1 MSKFKRACRLL
12 SLNDDTAE
20 SLRNALLEDERT
32 KLELKQAKLQ
42 AVVKAAEAV
51 NDIARKYLDNSKS
64 TVEKLKTKLHEA
76 TPEELREGFE
86 AAFVN
91 KGGFMSGG
99 QPFRPLDY
107 FWQHKLYNDL
117 WQNPKDVIGTKE
129 DVDKAIALLKNNGYK
144 VLKPTT
150 KYHPV

>member
-32 KLELKQAKLQ
+32 KLELKQERLEF
-42 AVVKAAEAV
+42 VTKAANSIKVLSDSLATKAEE
-51 NDIARKYLDNSKS
+51 NDVIAQI
-64 TVEKLKTKLHEA
+64 KLHEA

-86 AAFVN
+86 YAIIN
-91 KGGFMSGG
+91 RGGF
-99 QPFRPLDY
+99 RCDHKNTLLD
-107 FWQHKLYNDL
+107 K
-117 WQNPKDVIGTKE
+117 
-129 DVDKAIALLKNNGYK
+129 VDAAEKRLNAINLLKSEGYK

>member
-1 MSKFKRACRLL
+1 MSKFKRACRLS

-86 AAFVN
+86 YAIIN
-91 KGGFMSGG
+91 RGGF
-99 QPFRPLDY
+99 RCDHKNTLLD
-107 FWQHKLYNDL
+107 K
-117 WQNPKDVIGTKE
+117 
-129 DVDKAIALLKNNGYK
+129 VDAAEKRLNAINLLKSEGYK